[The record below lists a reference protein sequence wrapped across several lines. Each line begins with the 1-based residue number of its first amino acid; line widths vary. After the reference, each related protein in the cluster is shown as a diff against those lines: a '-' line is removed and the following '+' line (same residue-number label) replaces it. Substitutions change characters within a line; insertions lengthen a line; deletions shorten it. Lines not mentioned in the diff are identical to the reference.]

1 MFKLRKVQVARAAA
15 VVVSLALVF
24 TAGCSRDPNVR
35 KQKYL
40 ESGKRYEA
48 AGKYKEAAVQ
58 FLNALKVDKNFGDA
72 HYEMAKTY
80 LKMNTPMLAYT
91 ELMKTVQVSPG
102 NLQARIDLGTL
113 LLDGRATDRA
123 EAQANAV
130 LAIDPND
137 ADAYALLA
145 GVAQSRGNNADALK
159 LIQRALQLG
168 PNRASFHTAAA
179 LLLTADPANEASAED
194 ELGKAASLDSKDA
207 TPHLVLAELMEK
219 KGDLQG
225 AEQQYTAAVA
235 IAPDNLRPR
244 AALAGLYFR
253 VGNKDKAEQ
262 TLHQAVV
269 DLPENEEAATLL
281 RDYYAKT
288 QQLDRAQAAFAELAA
303 KFPKSFA
310 IKITYAR
317 VLFDRKNYAQASSV
331 VAGLTKTYAG
341 NPQVQILNALL
352 LVNTGKTDDAIAL
365 LKKAVKDNP
374 NDVQTRL
381 LLARV
386 ASGKGDLPTAEAS
399 LREVAKLNPGNL
411 DAASGLAQIA
421 VVRNDASMLSEVA
434 DKTIQQHPDYVMAYL
449 WRGTAEAS
457 RKEYDK
463 AEADFQAVL
472 KASPDNPSVYLELG
486 QIRIAQGHLPEGMA
500 MLQKALD
507 KDPNSDRALG
517 MLASYDLKQ
526 KQPAK
531 ALARVQAQIAKEP
544 QNGNFYSELAAVQLQ
559 TRDFKGA
566 QQSSQKAMQ
575 LNPSSLDA
583 VDIYT
588 QAEIA
593 LNDIDPAIATWQGW
607 IGSHPNDAHAW
618 QMAGSL
624 QEAKGDNSTAME
636 AYKKALQIDPS
647 NAVASNNLA
656 YLMVENGGNVD
667 VALTLAQATRRAMPD
682 SPHTADTLAWVYF
695 YKGNYYAARD
705 LLEEALRSAPD
716 NASMHLHLGM
726 TYGKLNDKSDAV
738 LHLKKAAALAP
749 NSKTSRD
756 ASDELAKLG

>member
-1 MFKLRKVQVARAAA
+1 MFKLRKVQVARVSA
-15 VVVSLALVF
+15 VVAVSLALVF

-48 AGKYKEAAVQ
+48 AGKYKEATVQ

-102 NLQARIDLGTL
+102 NLLARIDLGNL

-145 GVAQSRGNNADALK
+145 GVAQRRGNNADALK

-168 PNRASFHTAAA
+168 PNRANFHTAAA
-179 LLLTADPANEASAED
+179 LLMTADPANEASAED
-194 ELGKAASLDSKDA
+194 ELGKAALLDPKDA

-235 IAPDNLRPR
+235 IAPDNLQPR

-253 VGNKDKAEQ
+253 AGNKDKAEQ

-288 QQLDRAQAAFAELAA
+288 QQLDRAEAAFAELAA

-331 VAGLTKTYAG
+331 AAVLTKTYAG

-352 LVNTGKTDDAIAL
+352 LVNTGKIDDAIAL

-381 LLARV
+381 LLAQV
-386 ASGKGDLPTAEAS
+386 ASGKGDLPRRTC
-399 LREVAKLNPGNL
+399 
-411 DAASGLAQIA
+411 
-421 VVRNDASMLSEVA
+421 
-434 DKTIQQHPDYVMAYL
+434 
-449 WRGTAEAS
+449 
-457 RKEYDK
+457 
-463 AEADFQAVL
+463 
-472 KASPDNPSVYLELG
+472 
-486 QIRIAQGHLPEGMA
+486 A
-500 MLQKALD
+500 M
-507 KDPNSDRALG
+507 
-517 MLASYDLKQ
+517 
-526 KQPAK
+526 
-531 ALARVQAQIAKEP
+531 
-544 QNGNFYSELAAVQLQ
+544 
-559 TRDFKGA
+559 
-566 QQSSQKAMQ
+566 
-575 LNPSSLDA
+575 
-583 VDIYT
+583 
-588 QAEIA
+588 
-593 LNDIDPAIATWQGW
+593 
-607 IGSHPNDAHAW
+607 
-618 QMAGSL
+618 
-624 QEAKGDNSTAME
+624 
-636 AYKKALQIDPS
+636 
-647 NAVASNNLA
+647 
-656 YLMVENGGNVD
+656 
-667 VALTLAQATRRAMPD
+667 
-682 SPHTADTLAWVYF
+682 
-695 YKGNYYAARD
+695 
-705 LLEEALRSAPD
+705 
-716 NASMHLHLGM
+716 
-726 TYGKLNDKSDAV
+726 
-738 LHLKKAAALAP
+738 
-749 NSKTSRD
+749 
-756 ASDELAKLG
+756 